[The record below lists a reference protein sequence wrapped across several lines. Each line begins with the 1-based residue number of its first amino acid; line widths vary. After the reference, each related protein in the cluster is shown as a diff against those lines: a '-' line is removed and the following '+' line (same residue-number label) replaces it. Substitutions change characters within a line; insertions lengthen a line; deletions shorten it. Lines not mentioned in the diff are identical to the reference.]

1 MLYLG
6 STGRDLRAEIYRG
19 RNPLEGIHWVGGWGG
34 DTSYSFTRSE
44 PQISEPI
51 IPPF

>member
-6 STGRDLRAEIYRG
+6 STGKDLQAEIYRG

-34 DTSYSFTRSE
+34 DASYRLYKE
-44 PQISEPI
+44 
-51 IPPF
+51 